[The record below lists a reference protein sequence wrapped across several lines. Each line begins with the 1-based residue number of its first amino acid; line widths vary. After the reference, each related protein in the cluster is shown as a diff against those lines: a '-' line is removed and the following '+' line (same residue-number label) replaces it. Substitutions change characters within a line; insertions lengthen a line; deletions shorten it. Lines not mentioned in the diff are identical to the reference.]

1 MYYLFGEK
9 PREEK
14 KMSDE
19 TSRIIF
25 SNNLKRL
32 LELNEKQPAD
42 IVRELGIPFSTVSN
56 WINGLKMPRMGK
68 IEMLAEY
75 LHCEKSDLIEDKG
88 DKVPETY
95 YLNDDAK
102 DLAKFLFDNP
112 EYKTL
117 FESYRKVKKEDIQFI
132 KDMISRM
139 TGDT

>member
-1 MYYLFGEK
+1 
-9 PREEK
+9 
-14 KMSDE
+14 MSEE

-25 SNNLKRL
+25 SNNLNRL

-42 IVRELGIPFSTVSN
+42 IVRDLGIPFSTVSN

-88 DKVPETY
+88 DRIPETY